1 VETIRLTTGQAIVRW
16 LVNQHTVIDGVEVPI
31 FAGVFGIFGH
41 GNVTCLAEA
50 LEQVQDVLP
59 TWRGHNEQA
68 MALSAVAFA
77 KAKRRRQIMVATSS
91 IGPGCT
97 NMVTA
102 AAAAHANRLPVL
114 FLCGDTFQH
123 RLVDPVLQQI
133 EQFHD
138 PSVTVADTFK
148 PVSRYWD
155 RITKPQQVIRSL
167 PQALAVMLDPADC
180 GPAFFAL
187 PQDVQAEAYDF
198 PTVFFAKRVHYIRRP
213 GPDSRDIEAAVAALR
228 GAKKP
233 LIIAGGGVF
242 YSGAVEALTGFAERR
257 GIPVA
262 ETVAGKS
269 ILVHAHPNYVGAI
282 GVSGVDSANAVAE
295 DADVVLAVGTRL
307 QDFTTGSWALFKNPE
322 VRFVSINTSRWDATK
337 QHSTVVIGDALLA
350 LEQLDASLGEY
361 TAPKDWLALG
371 QQQIAAW
378 NQHLDTFRSLD
389 HEPARQHAPHHH
401 DEGKPSYAQV
411 IQIINEICDDSDYQL
426 SAAGGL
432 PGELVAGWRSK
443 QVASFDAEFGYSC
456 MGYEIAGALGAKMAR
471 PDTDVV
477 AWVGDGSY
485 LMMNS
490 DIYSTVMTGHKVIF
504 LVCDNGGFAVINRL
518 QVGQGGV
525 EFNNLLRTTRHHDYR
540 QVDFRQHAESL
551 GAIAEHID
559 SLDEL
564 PDAFARAKAADR
576 SYVIVIDVAQYEW
589 VGGGTWWEVG
599 VPEVSERVEVRL
611 ARGTWEAESKHQRLG
626 V

>member
-1 VETIRLTTGQAIVRW
+1 METIRLTTGQAIVRW
-16 LVNQHTVIDGVEVPI
+16 LINQHTVIDGVEVPI

-41 GNVTCLAEA
+41 ANVTCLAEA

-77 KAKRRRQIMVATSS
+77 KAKRRRQIIVATSS

-148 PVSRYWD
+148 PVTRYWD

-198 PTVFFAKRVHYIRRP
+198 PTAFFAKRVHYIRRP
-213 GPDSRDIEAAVAALR
+213 GPDTRDIEAAAAALR
-228 GAKKP
+228 SAEKP

-242 YSGAVEALTGFAERR
+242 YSGAVEALTSFAERR

-269 ILVHAHPNYVGAI
+269 ILVHTHPNFVGAI

-307 QDFTTGSWALFKNPE
+307 QDFTTGSWALFKNPG

-337 QHSTVVIGDALLA
+337 QHSTAVIGDALLA
-350 LEQLDASLGEY
+350 LEQLDASLGDH
-361 TAPKDWLALG
+361 TLPKDWLAFG

-378 NQHLDTFRSLD
+378 NEHLDKFRSLD
-389 HEPARQHAPHHH
+389 HTPARQNAPHHD

-411 IQIINEICDDSDYQL
+411 IQTINEICDDSDYQL

-443 QVASFDAEFGYSC
+443 QVGSFDAEFGYSC

-559 SLDEL
+559 SLAEL

-611 ARGTWEAESKHQRLG
+611 ARGTWEAESKHQRAG